1 MPEKGRA
8 AQARGSAHSLG
19 LMRGQVAAS
28 SPGQGETGWGLERAC
43 LCEGVE
49 QKREGKECV
58 VRGETGRQY

>member
-1 MPEKGRA
+1 
-8 AQARGSAHSLG
+8 
-19 LMRGQVAAS
+19 MRGQVAAS